1 MGIWQQMD
9 IFGNILKSKDMK
21 RTSKKQETGIKL
33 YDVTGND
40 KKKVKVWKD
49 DIPVRAYRLSLLGL
63 TNEEMGVAFGV
74 SVNTFNQWLR
84 TRDDLRK
91 AVELGRQEA
100 DSRVVQSLYKK
111 ATGYTFEEDNI
122 TVSHGQVIVT
132 RVKKYAHPETTAA
145 IFWLKNRQK
154 EKWADVWK
162 VDQNVQISVQKKEA
176 DLTDLTTEE
185 LQLMEKLG
193 LQNFKLE
200 Q

>member
-1 MGIWQQMD
+1 
-9 IFGNILKSKDMK
+9 MK
-21 RTSKKQETGIKL
+21 RTNKKQETGIKV
-33 YDVTGND
+33 YDATGKD
-40 KKKVKVWKD
+40 KNKVKVWRD
-49 DIPVRAYRLSLLGL
+49 DIPVRAYRLALLGL
-63 TNEEMGVAFGV
+63 TNEELAVAFGI
-74 SVNTFNQWLR
+74 SANTFSQWLR
-84 TRDDLRK
+84 SRDDLRK
-91 AVELGRQEA
+91 ALELGRQEA

-132 RVKKYAHPETTAA
+132 RVQKYAHPETTAA

-162 VDQNVQISVQKKEA
+162 LDQNVQISVQRKEA
-176 DLTDLTTEE
+176 DLSDLTTEE
-185 LQLMEKLG
+185 LELMEKLG